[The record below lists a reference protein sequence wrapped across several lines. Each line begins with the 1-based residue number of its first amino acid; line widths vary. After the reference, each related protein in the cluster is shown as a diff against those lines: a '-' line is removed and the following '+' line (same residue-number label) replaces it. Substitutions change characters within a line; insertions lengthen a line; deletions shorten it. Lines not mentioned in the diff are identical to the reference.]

1 MADFY
6 TLIIHSYS
14 GESLV
19 VLTAALETLRAFEGF
34 VKKTSGKS

>member
-6 TLIIHSYS
+6 TLIIHIYS
-14 GESLV
+14 PESLV
-19 VLTAALETLRAFEGF
+19 VLTASLETLRDLEGF